1 MPKKLKN
8 KTDYA
13 TECLCL
19 MNITPETE
27 DYRIHFEELM
37 KNTLEQLI
45 IIRGQ
50 LKNTPRQQQ
59 NVEEIH
65 PSIMDR
71 MCGGLKNYT
80 E

>member
-19 MNITPETE
+19 KNITPETE
-27 DYRIHFEELM
+27 EYQNEFEKLM

-50 LKNTPRQQQ
+50 LKNVVVVVKQ
-59 NVEEIH
+59 ELH
-65 PSIMDR
+65 PSILDH

-80 E
+80 D

>member
-1 MPKKLKN
+1 MPKRLKN

-13 TECLCL
+13 KECLCL
-19 MNITPETE
+19 KNIPPETE
-27 DYRIHFEELM
+27 EYRVAFEELM
-37 KNTLEQLI
+37 KNTLEHLI

-50 LKNTPRQQQ
+50 LRSVPTQSEV
-59 NVEEIH
+59 VEELH
-65 PSIMDR
+65 PSMLDR

>member
-13 TECLCL
+13 NECLCL

-27 DYRIHFEELM
+27 DYEVRFDELM

-50 LKNTPRQQQ
+50 LRTVPRKEE
-59 NVEEIH
+59 NVEELY
-65 PSIMDR
+65 PSILDR